1 MEYFKSIKRK
11 KCKLWIIF
19 IVVGLLLIIFST
31 SFFVVKEKRRRQ
43 INDIEKKKI
52 DKFFDKKSENSNYI
66 DNKQD
71 SDEYIAVLEIPSIN
85 LKKGIVSISSNK
97 NNVNKNVYMLK
108 ETILPNDNNTSHIIL
123 ASHSGNSSISFFK
136 DLHKV
141 RKKDVIY
148 FYYNNYKY
156 VYKVYDIY
164 EVKKTGNIFLNSSN
178 DSDITL
184 ITCKGNLKIQIV
196 VKGILIDSIF
206 QIR

>member
-136 DLHKV
+136 DLNKV
-141 RKKDVIY
+141 IKKDIIY

-156 VYKVYDIY
+156 V
-164 EVKKTGNIFLNSSN
+164 
-178 DSDITL
+178 
-184 ITCKGNLKIQIV
+184 
-196 VKGILIDSIF
+196 
-206 QIR
+206 